1 MDKINTHI
9 VQYLKDTNS
18 YLRDAT
24 ITVKIDY
31 TMADGSN
38 LVVSYSYGHYASEHK
53 EHETEQI
60 NIWGFM
66 NYLFNK
72 SIL

>member
-9 VQYLKDTNS
+9 VQYLKDNYS

-38 LVVSYSYGHYASEHK
+38 LVVSYRYGQYASEHR

-60 NIWGFM
+60 NIWVFM
-66 NYLFNK
+66 NYLFNNNM
-72 SIL
+72 L